1 MIERYSRP
9 RMADIWTDENRF
21 RIFMEIELHALEAMV
36 SLRLAP
42 QEALDAARARG
53 GFDAARI
60 KEIEGE
66 VKHDFIAFLTNLGEH
81 IGAEARFLHQ
91 GMTSSDVLDTC
102 LSAQLA
108 AATDI
113 LLEDLAELLDILKA
127 RAFEHKHTLCMGR
140 SHGMHGEP
148 VTFGWKLACAYAEFS
163 RHKRRLETARKEIA
177 VCAVSGAMGNFAHLD
192 PRIEAHVAEKMGLSV
207 EAISTQIIPR
217 DRHAAYFAALAG
229 IASSMERLA
238 VEIRH
243 LQRSEVREVEEYFSP
258 DQKGSSAMPHKRNP
272 IACENITGLARLIR
286 SMILP
291 ALENVALWHE
301 RDISHS
307 SVERVIAPDA
317 TIALDFALA
326 RLAEVMRRLLVYP
339 ERMRRNL
346 DALGGLFHSQW
357 VLLALVEKG
366 LSREDAYRLVQR
378 HAMAVWNEGG
388 DLPAR
393 LRVDAQIANLVKKE
407 LEEMS
412 RPEWFVRRTDA
423 LFERVFGEPS
433 AGG

>member
-9 RMADIWTDENRF
+9 RMAGIWADENRF

-36 SLRLAP
+36 SLELAP

-113 LLEDLAELLDILKA
+113 LLEDLDTLLDALKT
-127 RAFEHKHTLCMGR
+127 RAYEHKHTLCMGR

-148 VTFGWKLACAYAEFS
+148 VTFGWKLACVYAEFS
-163 RHKRRLETARKEIA
+163 RHKRRLETARGEIA
-177 VCAVSGAMGNFAHLD
+177 VCAISGAMGNFAHLD
-192 PRIEAHVAEKMGLSV
+192 PRIEAHVAEKMGLSA

-243 LQRSEVREVEEYFSP
+243 LQRSEVREVEEYFAP

-286 SMILP
+286 SMTLP

-326 RLAEVMRRLLVYP
+326 RLADVMRRLTVYP

-346 DALGGLFHSQW
+346 DAHGGLFHSQW

-366 LSREDAYRLVQR
+366 MSREEAYRLVQR

-388 DLPAR
+388 DLPTR
-393 LRVDAQIANLVKKE
+393 LREDARVIE
-407 LEEMS
+407 LLEDEMEEMS

-423 LFERVFGEPS
+423 LFERVFGES
-433 AGG
+433 TAAD